1 LDKSTIIGFIGGF
14 SLVIIAITS
23 QGDIALFID
32 PASFLIVGGGV
43 ASTSMIN
50 YGLEDI
56 KNSFIILKYALTT
69 RQTDLRT
76 DIEIMNMFSKK
87 ARREGM
93 LKLENDV
100 EHVNDAYLKNGL
112 QLAIDGVSKESLES
126 ILNDQV
132 LNLKSRYE
140 KSVSLLYAMADYS
153 PAFGMIGTVIG
164 LILMLQNIADPEQL
178 GKGLS
183 VALLTTLYGT
193 IFANMIFGPLA
204 GKLKHISDIELSRM
218 YMLKAGIMSMVN
230 EENPRIMEKKMLSY
244 VPPEQRAEFV
254 RFYDEHKSGKKREDK
269 IYENWI
275 EIQEKPWQNLQ
286 IILETG

>member
-1 LDKSTIIGFIGGF
+1 M
-14 SLVIIAITS
+14 IIAITS

-43 ASTSMIN
+43 AATSMIN

-56 KNSFIILKYALTT
+56 KNSFVILKYALTT
-69 RQTDLRT
+69 GQTDLRT

-93 LKLENDV
+93 LKLEDDV
-100 EHVNDAYLKNGL
+100 ENVNDAYLKNGL

-254 RFYDEHKSGKKREDK
+254 RFYDEHKNGQKREAK